1 MKQHSSVKHPK
12 LQNEV
17 LDVTQRCKVQ
27 KTEEELLDEAL
38 NEIDSTSARSGKKP
52 GGSLVLLPTEVQGKD
67 EVKVESLD
75 EQRDVIEEECTP
87 DMVRTYNCQF
97 CPFTSTTS
105 AALNTHKRNK
115 HPDTRLFMC
124 MHCSGRFNTKYDALR
139 HHRWKHHD
147 MKPDISY
154 MQKTEG
160 EQIMSQNESSPT
172 DVEGSESNTSTTATP
187 KKLPPKPSVLGKAR
201 ARKSF
206 PGSLSRLG
214 SALERN
220 AQKESAGL
228 SSSKKSESDPT
239 YSCCHCGHKASKVT
253 IEEHMKKQ
261 HRDLPYQVRREE
273 MEKVFTEVYTY
284 KCIHCVVES
293 ISLAQA
299 MDHWIQNH
307 PLLEFKF
314 NLVLRHS
321 GEVSNQV
328 VSSTTVDK
336 DLPQRTNNTDV
347 NDGFSGFGTSGGGAN
362 VDVGATESGVSSG
375 ASPSTTTNT
384 AAATPSSSV
393 ITSSSETPSIKP
405 LAVLQHRRSS
415 KDMMSPRSST
425 DNEEDEE
432 FDDGLEKHE
441 TVIQS
446 TQQVTAD
453 KDDGDVVYKCG
464 LCKKSSPKLEDLTLH
479 MRKVS

>member
-1 MKQHSSVKHPK
+1 M
-12 LQNEV
+12 
-17 LDVTQRCKVQ
+17 Q
-27 KTEEELLDEAL
+27 KTEEEMLDEAL
-38 NEIDSTSARSGKKP
+38 DEIDSTSSRSGKKF
-52 GGSLVLLPTEVQGKD
+52 GGLSVSLSTEVEPKD
-67 EVKVESLD
+67 EVKVEDLD
-75 EQRDVIEEECTP
+75 EPKDISEEECVSE
-87 DMVRTYNCQF
+87 MVKTYNCQF

-105 AALNTHKRNK
+105 SALNIHKRNK

-124 MHCSGRFNTKYDALR
+124 LYCSGRFNTKYDALR

-160 EQIMSQNESSPT
+160 EQTTSQTESSPT
-172 DVEGSESNTSTTATP
+172 DVEGGEGNTSSTSATVTP
-187 KKLPPKPSVLGKAR
+187 KPLPPKVPGKAR

-206 PGSLSRLG
+206 PSALLRVG

-220 AQKESAGL
+220 TAKELAG
-228 SSSKKSESDPT
+228 SGSSKKSESEPM
-239 YSCCHCGHKASKVT
+239 YNCCHCGHKASKVT

-273 MEKVFTEVYTY
+273 TEKVFTEVYTY

-336 DLPQRTNNTDV
+336 DLPQRTNNMDV
-347 NDGFSGFGTSGGGAN
+347 GGNFGASGAG
-362 VDVGATESGVSSG
+362 VDVGTTESSVSGVS
-375 ASPSTTTNT
+375 PTTSTNT
-384 AAATPSSSV
+384 NTVAVPSSSI
-393 ITSSSETPSIKP
+393 ITSSSETPSMKP

-415 KDMMSPRSST
+415 KDLMSPRSST

-432 FDDGLEKHE
+432 FDDGLEKQD
-441 TVIQS
+441 TINQS
-446 TQQVTAD
+446 TSQAAD
-453 KDDGDVVYKCG
+453 NNDDGDVVYKCG